1 MIVET
6 GFSWKGVGLYA
17 LVGVPLI
24 LLQYAL
30 VPHVGSAVPNVALIL
45 VVHAAFFRGVHEAG
59 VVALMLGGLTD
70 AQSGGFFGYHMVLAQ
85 VSLIVTRIL
94 AERIFSET
102 GFFQSLVVLGLSF
115 GYDVAGWLL
124 LLTLTE
130 GAPALG
136 DYARGAPLTAVVSAA
151 TAFVMAAALTRM
163 YRWRVFQLAKRGL

>member
-24 LLQYAL
+24 VAQFAMARHL
-30 VPHVGSAVPNVALIL
+30 GDAVPNIALIL

-59 VVALMLGGLTD
+59 VVALMLGALAD
-70 AQSGGFFGYHMVLAQ
+70 AHAGGFFGYHMVLAQ

-115 GYDVAGWLL
+115 GYDLAGWLL

-136 DYARGAPLTAVVSAA
+136 DYAAGAPITALVSAF
-151 TAFVMAAALTRM
+151 TAFILAGLLTRM